1 MKRLYKFV
9 KENINIILISLFLSL
24 SVLFFIT
31 TWIFVSISTDLTNV
45 VQENNKKM
53 SELENEVSRQ
63 EMIANDWYEL
73 WLNER
78 STNEW
83 LWDIYYSNVSLY
95 DGEYEYYE

>member
-63 EMIANDWYEL
+63 EMIANNWYEL